1 MWNHFLSNKSV
12 LVSNFVLS
20 LKQKVMILGTFEMCT
35 VSVRLK
41 KLMKS
46 PMTSIHK
53 LVLYETIQK
62 VIEANFSPEMG
73 PKSHMLQKSS
83 CGTDEKPHSN
93 SIILGNKTWQSN
105 HTLVWHASR
114 TNYRSTT
121 RLLHIIITVLMLRW
135 HHILWFFRELNQI
148 HEKLVIS
155 YHFENN
161 SWLVAVLNIE
171 FDI

>member
-1 MWNHFLSNKSV
+1 MKV
-12 LVSNFVLS
+12 GKLS
-20 LKQKVMILGTFEMCT
+20 LFVKSK
-35 VSVRLK
+35 
-41 KLMKS
+41 MKRFL
-46 PMTSIHK
+46 IK
-53 LVLYETIQK
+53 
-62 VIEANFSPEMG
+62 NFSPELG
-73 PKSHMLQKSS
+73 PKSHMFQKSS

-148 HEKLVIS
+148 HEKLLVIWYWVKS
-155 YHFENN
+155 SGWTSSKWGHMGVQIMKT
-161 SWLVAVLNIE
+161 SS
-171 FDI
+171 

>member
-1 MWNHFLSNKSV
+1 MWNDFLSNKSV

-20 LKQKVMILGTFEMCT
+20 LKQKVMILDMFEIYCLC
-35 VSVRLK
+35 VKLL

-46 PMTSIHK
+46 PIDK
-53 LVLYETIQK
+53 FVLYETTKI

-73 PKSHMLQKSS
+73 PKSHMFQKSS

-121 RLLHIIITVLMLRW
+121 RLLHIIIIVLMLRW

-148 HEKLVIS
+148 HEKLLVIS
-155 YHFENN
+155 YHFENDL
-161 SWLVAVLNIE
+161 WLTVLQIE
-171 FDI
+171 IT